1 MNNHGIHTIAS
12 IFNLALT
19 LHTVREWKSLLGFCR
34 LKTAPNNSISSQ
46 NGDEKKFSSTFAQ
59 SFFFTLGRKLL
70 ITCNVITLRK
80 PRTGWGKKNYLTR
93 WEHKQQSI
101 RRNWAEKK
109 EHQAGNFLVVSLLFL
124 FVVAF
129 CCVCFFWYR
138 EALENKKH
146 QKTISCRLI
155 ALVLES

>member
-19 LHTVREWKSLLGFCR
+19 LHTVREWKSFLGFCR

-59 SFFFTLGRKLL
+59 SFFFTLRRKLL

-101 RRNWAEKK
+101 RRNRPEKK
-109 EHQAGNFLVVSLLFL
+109 EHQAGNSLVISFLSCSLSRFAA
-124 FVVAF
+124 FVFSDIVKSL
-129 CCVCFFWYR
+129 R
-138 EALENKKH
+138 RKH